1 MLSTTV
7 IRRARRL
14 AAAGLLAAAMAAGP
28 ATVYADDAS
37 ALADN
42 VESEQATADKAQDAV
57 DAAEADPTTA
67 NVNAAIA
74 VLSADGPAPSYTFD
88 GVSSQA
94 STQFLFAQLQMQLS
108 LQAKQEAAQK
118 LEEIKAQQERE
129 QELASVIQELRILS
143 SKASTT
149 DTVDLSSDLAAR
161 IQALGVSATAGK
173 VTKTQIDTVI
183 ASLEEEQDRIESSIQ
198 TQMVYV
204 QDFLGQYNSY
214 LQGSQSSIQSANE
227 TLKAVARGTVDEG
240 DAASSTISD
249 LTALASSINDQLET
263 KRAELEEALANQ
275 ADGDG
280 STSVK
285 DLFDQYDSL
294 VEQQSLVSEQ
304 LASALASTSASGT
317 TEGASGDA
325 FGMAA
330 LRARAR
336 ATPSCAAAPA
346 RVTRSPS
353 PCRRRSSSGRRRW
366 SPPSTAHGTTGPPAR
381 RSSFA
386 S

>member
-74 VLSADGPAPSYTFD
+74 VLSADGPVPSYTFD

-330 LRARAR
+330 LGAGVGAV
-336 ATPSCAAAPA
+336 AGAGACYA
-346 RVTRSPS
+346 VM
-353 PCRRRSSSGRRRW
+353 RRRVG
-366 SPPSTAHGTTGPPAR
+366 AR
-381 RSSFA
+381 DEVT
-386 S
+386 

>member
-1 MLSTTV
+1 MLSPSV
-7 IRRARRL
+7 IRRGRRL

-173 VTKTQIDTVI
+173 VTKNQIDTVI

-198 TQMVYV
+198 NQMVYV

-227 TLKAVARGTVDEG
+227 TLKAVARGTVDES

-249 LTALASSINDQLET
+249 LTALASSINDQL
-263 KRAELEEALANQ
+263 
-275 ADGDG
+275 
-280 STSVK
+280 
-285 DLFDQYDSL
+285 DSL

-330 LRARAR
+330 LGAGVGAV
-336 ATPSCAAAPA
+336 AGAGACYA
-346 RVTRSPS
+346 VM
-353 PCRRRSSSGRRRW
+353 RRR
-366 SPPSTAHGTTGPPAR
+366 ADAR
-381 RSSFA
+381 DEVA
-386 S
+386 